1 MKTKKLFVCL
11 IVLLM
16 LVIMVSGCVE
26 MKAEGEIKSEGEAS
40 EAIADI
46 GTDVESIST
55 DIEGIEGSL
64 G

>member
-1 MKTKKLFVCL
+1 MKTKKLFACL

-16 LVIMVSGCVE
+16 LVIMISGCVE
-26 MKAEGEIKSEGEAS
+26 TKAKGEIKTEKEAS
-40 EAIADI
+40 KAISDI